1 MDTNQTKIVAGGL
14 YVHGV
19 VVSSSAKSF
28 QRKDGSGLVV
38 KVQHEIA
45 TSPGVVLIEQ
55 YMDPKESKEVKL
67 EGDKVVAFPEMRQ
80 FSSVT
85 LKVTRYR
92 FHQDRLVITA
102 AEKMD
107 PPESAMG

>member
-1 MDTNQTKIVAGGL
+1 
-14 YVHGV
+14 
-19 VVSSSAKSF
+19 
-28 QRKDGSGLVV
+28 
-38 KVQHEIA
+38 
-45 TSPGVVLIEQ
+45 
-55 YMDPKESKEVKL
+55 
-67 EGDKVVAFPEMRQ
+67 VVAFPEMRQ